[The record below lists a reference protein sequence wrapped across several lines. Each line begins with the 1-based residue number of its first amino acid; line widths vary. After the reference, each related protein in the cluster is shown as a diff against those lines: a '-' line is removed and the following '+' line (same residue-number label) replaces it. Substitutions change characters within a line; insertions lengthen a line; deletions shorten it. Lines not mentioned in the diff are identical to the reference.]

1 MSDFQSTLQ
10 IVRRRSFCHLP
21 STRGADRRGA
31 MLVVIAT
38 TIILLFLAAAL
49 AVDIAHVHMVRA
61 ELRTATD
68 AAARAGAE
76 ALGRL
81 EDESAAIDAAVAV
94 AGANIVFGQ
103 PLQIE
108 RTDVEVGRNDPQ
120 PDGSFLFSVGGSPA
134 NAVRV
139 TGRRQ
144 AGSPSGPVPLMFAP
158 LFGVSQ
164 VEPVQIATA
173 GRLDRDIALVLD
185 VSGSMNE
192 QGRFPALKNALS
204 IFLAELATTE
214 QDEYVSLTQY
224 ATTATKLHPLTP
236 DLSAIE
242 QAFANSLA
250 DGYTAIGLGL
260 QTGLD
265 SVLNDPAARRLVTR
279 SVIIMTDGNHNT
291 GISPLLVAP
300 DAQAEKVV
308 VHTITFSS
316 GANQTMM
323 AQLAA
328 ETGGIHLHADT
339 SEQLIEAFRE
349 IALALPVA
357 LTE

>member
-1 MSDFQSTLQ
+1 MMRAR
-10 IVRRRSFCHLP
+10 VRRASDPPAEKRHARLP
-21 STRGADRRGA
+21 RQGA
-31 MLVVIAT
+31 MLVVVAT

-49 AVDIAHVHMVRA
+49 AVDVAHIHMVRA
-61 ELRTATD
+61 ELRSATD

-81 EDESAAIDAAVAV
+81 ENEDAAIDAALAI
-94 AGANIVFGQ
+94 ASANVVFGK
-103 PLQIE
+103 PLVIE
-108 RTDVEVGRNDPQ
+108 RTDVEIGRNDPQ
-120 PDGSFLFSVGGSPA
+120 ADGSFLFTVGGTPA

-144 AGSPSGPVPLMFAP
+144 SGSPSGPVPLMFAP

-185 VSGSMNE
+185 VSGSMSE
-192 QGRFPALKNALS
+192 QGRFPALKNALA
-204 IFLAELATTE
+204 IFLDELAGTE
-214 QDEYVSLTQY
+214 QDEQVSLTKY
-224 ATTATKLHPLTP
+224 STTAAKLHVLTT
-236 DLSAIE
+236 DLDAVRSSFE
-242 QAFANSLA
+242 GTSPN
-250 DGYTAIGLGL
+250 GYTAIGLGL

-265 SVLNDPAARRLVTR
+265 SVLHDPAARKLVTR
-279 SVIIMTDGNHNT
+279 SVIIMTDGIHNT
-291 GISPLLVAP
+291 GISPLAVAP
-300 DAQAEKVV
+300 LAKEQKVV

-316 GANQTMM
+316 GANQDMM
-323 AQLAA
+323 RQVAA
-328 ETGGIHLHADT
+328 LTGGVHLHADT
-339 SEQLIEAFRE
+339 NEQLIEVFRR